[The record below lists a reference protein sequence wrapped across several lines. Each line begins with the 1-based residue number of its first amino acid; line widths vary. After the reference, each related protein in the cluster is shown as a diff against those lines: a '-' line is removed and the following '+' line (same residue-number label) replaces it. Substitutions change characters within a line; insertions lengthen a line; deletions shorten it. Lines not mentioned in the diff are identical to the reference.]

1 MAVEIEKIKYTG
13 KVKEI
18 SIGKEGKAITVGGE
32 TSYPFYLFE
41 GEMPHK
47 PKIAMEV
54 YDSAPEEW
62 AEAALEPFKDVSGDP
77 AAWAKK
83 CVEEYGADAIALRLA
98 STDPNTKDTSP
109 EQAVEV
115 VKKVSEAVEVPLIV
129 LGCSNAEKNTAVL
142 RKVAEECEG
151 LSLTLGPVEESNYKQ
166 IGAVAIGF
174 KHTVIANTPIDINL
188 AKELNILLGNLGVPD
203 GSILM
208 DPTTGALGYGLE
220 YCYSVMERDRM
231 AALTQE
237 DEKLQFPMLNDLG
250 TEVWKTKE
258 AKLSEKEAPN
268 LGDAKKRGVL
278 IEAVTA
284 VSLLLAGSDIL
295 VMRHPE
301 AVKLVRG
308 IIEDLTAS

>member
-1 MAVEIEKIKYTG
+1 MEIEKIKYTG

-32 TSYPFYLFE
+32 NSYPFYLFE

-83 CVEEYGADAIALRLA
+83 CVEECGADAIALRLA
-98 STDPNTKDTSP
+98 STDPNTKNTSP

-115 VKKVSEAVEVPLIV
+115 VKKVAEAINVPLIV
-129 LGCSNAEKNTAVL
+129 LGSGNAEKNTAVL
-142 RKVAEECEG
+142 RKVAEECDG
-151 LSLTLGPVEESNYKQ
+151 LNLTLGPVEESNYKQ
-166 IGAVAIGF
+166 IGAAAIGF
-174 KHTVIANTPIDINL
+174 KHTIIANTPIDINL
-188 AKELNILLGNLGVPD
+188 AKELNVLLGNLGVPD

-208 DPTTGALGYGLE
+208 DPTTGALGYGME
-220 YCYSVMERDRM
+220 YTYSVMERDRM

-237 DEKLQFPMLNDLG
+237 DEKLQFPMLNDIG
-250 TEVWKTKE
+250 TEVWKIKE
-258 AKLSEKEAPN
+258 AKIPEKEEPK
-268 LGDAKKRGVL
+268 LGDAKKRGIL

-284 VSLLLAGSDIL
+284 VSFLLAGSDIL

-301 AVKLVRG
+301 AVKLVRS
-308 IIEDLTAS
+308 IIEDLTAT

>member
-1 MAVEIEKIKYTG
+1 MAIEVEKIKYTG

-54 YDSAPEEW
+54 YDFSPEEW
-62 AEAALEPFKDVSGDP
+62 AEAAREPFKDVSNDP

-83 CVEEYGADAIALRLA
+83 CVEEYGADAITLSLA

-115 VKKVSEAVEVPLIV
+115 VKKVAGAINVPLIV
-129 LGCSNAEKNTAVL
+129 LGSGNAEKNTAVL
-142 RKVAEECEG
+142 RKVAEECDG
-151 LSLTLGPVEESNYKQ
+151 LNLTIGPVEESNYKQ
-166 IGAVAIGF
+166 LGAAAIGF

-220 YCYSVMERDRM
+220 YTYSVMERDRM

-237 DEKLQFPMLNDLG
+237 DEKLQFPMINDIG
-250 TEVWKTKE
+250 TEVWKIKE
-258 AKLSEKEAPN
+258 AKIPEKEAPK
-268 LGDAKKRGVL
+268 LGDAKKRGIL

-284 VSLLLAGSDIL
+284 VSFLLAGADIL

-301 AVKLVRG
+301 AVKLVRSV
-308 IIEDLTAS
+308 IEDLSKT

>member
-18 SIGKEGKAITVGGE
+18 SIGKKGKTITVGGE

-115 VKKVSEAVEVPLIV
+115 VKKVAEAIDVPLIV
-129 LGCSNAEKNTAVL
+129 LGSSNAEKNTAVL
-142 RKVAEECEG
+142 RKVAEECDG
-151 LSLTLGPVEESNYKQ
+151 LNLILGPVEESNYKQ
-166 IGAVAIGF
+166 IGAAAIGF
-174 KHTVIANTPIDINL
+174 KHKVIANTPIDINL

-220 YCYSVMERDRM
+220 YSYSVMERDRM

-237 DEKLQFPMLNDLG
+237 DEKLQFPMLNDFG

-258 AKLSEKEAPN
+258 AKLPEKEAPN
-268 LGDAKKRGVL
+268 LGDAKKRGIL
-278 IEAVTA
+278 MEAVTA

-301 AVKLVRG
+301 AVKLVRS
-308 IIEDLTAS
+308 IIEDLSSA